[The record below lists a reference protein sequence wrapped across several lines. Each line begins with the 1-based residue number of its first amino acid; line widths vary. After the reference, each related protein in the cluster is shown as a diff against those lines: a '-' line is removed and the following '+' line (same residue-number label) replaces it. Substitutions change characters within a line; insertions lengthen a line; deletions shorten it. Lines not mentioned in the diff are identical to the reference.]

1 MEVSQF
7 HHVLLDFIQVIH
19 FVTMLNATLIM
30 EVVVTNTGQCGI
42 TSALIVN
49 VSKSNT
55 KGLRHLLCNDIC
67 TNE

>member
-1 MEVSQF
+1 MCN
-7 HHVLLDFIQVIH
+7 DNFI
-19 FVTMLNATLIM
+19 TGPYWNAECNFEIM
-30 EVVVTNTGQCGI
+30 EVVVTNTGQCGT

-55 KGLRHLLCNDIC
+55 KGLGLLCDDSC